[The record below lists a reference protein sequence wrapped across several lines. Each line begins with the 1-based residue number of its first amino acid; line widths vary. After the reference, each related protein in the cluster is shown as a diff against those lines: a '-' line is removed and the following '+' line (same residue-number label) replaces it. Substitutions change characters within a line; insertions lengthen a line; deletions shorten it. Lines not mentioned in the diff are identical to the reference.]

1 MKTRKAITLILTV
14 VASFILSGCSPQPTP
29 TAPRKHIKL
38 STTRPQAP
46 FSDGV
51 LHGNTL
57 YLAGRL
63 GLDPATG
70 KIPEDPKEEIKLIL
84 DGMKSTLAEAGMTM
98 DDLVSVQI
106 FSPEADRY
114 YDLFNEVYRTYF
126 TGPLP
131 ARAFLGSGVL
141 LRGARFEVQ
150 GIAVKS

>member
-1 MKTRKAITLILTV
+1 MKTRTVITLILTLI
-14 VASFILSGCSPQPTP
+14 ASFIFSACSRQPTA
-29 TAPRKHIKL
+29 TTPRRYIKL

-63 GLDPATG
+63 GLDPTTG
-70 KIPEDPKEEIKLIL
+70 KVPEDPKEEIKLIL

-106 FSPEADRY
+106 FCPEADKH
-114 YDLFNEVYRTYF
+114 YDLFNEVYRSYF
-126 TGPLP
+126 TGQLP

-150 GIAVKS
+150 GIAAKG